1 MLLMA
6 SSRNSL
12 LILDMAGAK
21 QEIEMG
27 SVNVSSL
34 TIIQISA
41 NQMMSREN
49 QSKFRLKMVLLA
61 IQ

>member
-21 QEIEMG
+21 QKIEKG
-27 SVNVSSL
+27 LVNVSSL
-34 TIIQISA
+34 IFIQISA
-41 NQMMSREN
+41 SQMISREN
-49 QSKFRLKMVLLA
+49 QSKF
-61 IQ
+61 